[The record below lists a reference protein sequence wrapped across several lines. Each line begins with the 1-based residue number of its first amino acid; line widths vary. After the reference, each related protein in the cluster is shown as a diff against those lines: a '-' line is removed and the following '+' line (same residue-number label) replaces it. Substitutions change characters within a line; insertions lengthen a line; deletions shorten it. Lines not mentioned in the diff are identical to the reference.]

1 MESTVAQAAP
11 NPEAKPVPAA
21 GGTTVKITPD
31 PRFVMRRAAP
41 RLVKNTVRDQ
51 LAMGDAKVVQ
61 GELDERHALDLI
73 EAHRVE
79 GDIDAAGFL
88 HHLVEMLFDG
98 RFIQRVHLS

>member
-1 MESTVAQAAP
+1 
-11 NPEAKPVPAA
+11 
-21 GGTTVKITPD
+21 
-31 PRFVMRRAAP
+31 
-41 RLVKNTVRDQ
+41 
-51 LAMGDAKVVQ
+51 MGDAKVVQ